1 MLKIN
6 AKKIAE
12 IMCSASNVVDVDIEN
27 ISTDS
32 RNIIKGDMFV
42 ALKGEKFDGH
52 DFVADVINKG
62 AAVVLVDHLI
72 KEVPAVRQIVVSN
85 TLEAFGKIGAYVR
98 SQFKGTV
105 IALTGSSGKTTT
117 KEELKFLLSK
127 FAPVYATPSNNNNF
141 IGVAQTLC
149 DMDMNAKYAIVEMG
163 MSAQGELIKKSDWVK
178 PDMAIVTN
186 VYQMHR
192 EFFPSFEAIAE
203 AKAEIFTGLKK
214 GGIAFINE
222 DTNFADILEKRA
234 LENGAEIVKFGKK
247 NHPNV
252 AFETAN
258 IGEHYLYN
266 AWCTLSVVQKLGL
279 DVEKAASYIKDF
291 GALDGRGKLW
301 KLKFS
306 KGSYTLIDDSY
317 SGQPEA
323 MQLALQALANM
334 KTQGR
339 KIAVLGKMAELGVVT
354 KEKHINIGQV
364 AAHSGLDVVIGV
376 CPEMKDML
384 AELPSSVEKYYFE
397 DKNGLDDFLLNK
409 CLQNNDTVLIKGAR
423 YSSKLYQVTDSL
435 IKQGRS

>member
-12 IMCSASNVVDVDIEN
+12 IVCSASNVVDVDIEN

-72 KEVPAVRQIVVSN
+72 KEAPAVRQIVVSN

-98 SQFKGTV
+98 SFYKGTV

-127 FAPVYATPSNNNNF
+127 FAPVYATPSNYNNF
-141 IGVAQTLC
+141 IGVAKTLC

-214 GGIAFINE
+214 GGTAFINE
-222 DTNFADILEKRA
+222 DTNFADLLEKRA

-252 AFETAN
+252 HFETAN

-266 AWCTLSVVQKLGL
+266 AWCTLSVIQELGL

-334 KTQGR
+334 KTPGR

-364 AAHSGLDVVIGV
+364 AAHSGLNVVIGV

-384 AELPSSVEKYYFE
+384 AQIPASVEKYYFE